1 MNHQDLITLLS
12 NREVTMAILNILSA
26 ENKSFSDSKK
36 TDEALEKTLN
46 VFSNTVKPRPPGSID
61 IRGKGHRQASRL
73 AKTYD
78 FKISDKFDVW
88 SDSSESGLRRAFASE
103 NYKVS
108 IDNVGN
114 KKRTIEILEYLSD
127 SGREYSYARK
137 KKV

>member
-12 NREVTMAILNILSA
+12 NREVTMSILNILAA
-26 ENKSFSDSKK
+26 ENESLSGSKK

-46 VFSNTVKPRPPGSID
+46 VFSNTTKPRPPGSID

-78 FKISDKFDVW
+78 FKVGDKIDVW
-88 SDSSESGLRRAFASE
+88 SEASESGLRRAFAGE

-114 KKRTIEILEYLSD
+114 KKRTLEILEYLSN
-127 SGREYSYARK
+127 SGKEYSYARK
-137 KKV
+137 KKA